1 MKIYRDAQGNLI
13 NIGEWDECRVK
24 DEDGNIVINNPIPNG
39 AVESDEDIVTAN
51 NGSRLLASNYKELRR
66 LEYPDF
72 REYLDG
78 VVKGDQE
85 QIDDYIQKCQAVKAK
100 YPKI

>member
-13 NIGEWDECRVK
+13 NIGEWDECQVE
-24 DEDGNIVINNPIPNG
+24 DEDGNIVINNPIPDG
-39 AVESDEDIVTAN
+39 AVESDEDVVTAID
-51 NGSRLLASNYKELRR
+51 GSRVLASNYKELRR

-78 VVKGDQE
+78 VVKGDQA
-85 QIDDYIQKCQAVKAK
+85 QINDYIQKCQTVKTK